1 MLSILRR
8 RDAYV
13 DSFGMV
19 DTSTAGEA
27 KLPLKLNSS
36 EFIRCQ
42 SNTLM
47 NYRVDSSVCE
57 EITPVAYFV
66 TNRSQLEAR
75 ATRQRYYFVDSGKMS
90 RVTISYLR
98 RHIK

>member
-1 MLSILRR
+1 MLSVLRR

-19 DTSTAGEA
+19 DSSTAGEV

-57 EITPVAYFV
+57 EITPVAYFM
-66 TNRSQLEAR
+66 TNRSQLEA
-75 ATRQRYYFVDSGKMS
+75 TRRRDYFIDSDKMS
-90 RVTISYLR
+90 GVTISYLR

>member
-1 MLSILRR
+1 MLISVLRR
-8 RDAYV
+8 REAYV

-19 DTSTAGEA
+19 DMSTAGKV

-36 EFIRCQ
+36 EFMRCQ

-47 NYRVDSSVCE
+47 NYRVDSLVCE

-66 TNRSQLEAR
+66 TNWS
-75 ATRQRYYFVDSGKMS
+75 
-90 RVTISYLR
+90 
-98 RHIK
+98 